1 MSGFFPSYPNN
12 KFPQTGTLASQPRGM
27 NFAQTA
33 RAEELK
39 AARARKAAHDDH
51 EQSQQ
56 QQQREQGLGLPTRGP
71 IPLGAY
77 TVFKKRTRTKHGKA
91 QGRSERSRNE
101 NDSQEELSRPASTVP
116 SIPSIPE
123 ENENENEGNVN
134 TNAQMEQMGSTHKK
148 RESMVSG
155 YERYLREQAN
165 KAAGSASGLG
175 RMPMPNEAT
184 TTTATNATATTTS
197 TFSFFQPP
205 TIPNIP
211 TAAHAHD
218 QNAGLNPHHHTG
230 DFQWREDMSR
240 HPTLV
245 ASYGRNTDKDY
256 ARLTPSSHQSSR
268 ISSLLTRQGPR
279 YPAAG
284 VNDYITFPQPGPAAS
299 TEGSASEDEDPFG
312 YDGGQGVSLNPAH
325 PTNTNAPSGKENG
338 HGYTGKD
345 LYWDHSNM

>member
-1 MSGFFPSYPNN
+1 
-12 KFPQTGTLASQPRGM
+12 M

-51 EQSQQ
+51 EQSQL
-56 QQQREQGLGLPTRGP
+56 QQREQGMGLPTRGP

-77 TVFKKRTRTKHGKA
+77 TVFKKRTRTKHGKV

-116 SIPSIPE
+116 SIPE
-123 ENENENEGNVN
+123 ENENEGNVN
-134 TNAQMEQMGSTHKK
+134 VNAQTEEVGSAHKK

-165 KAAGSASGLG
+165 KAAGSSSGLG

-184 TTTATNATATTTS
+184 TTTATNPTETS
-197 TFSFFQPP
+197 AFPFSQRP

-211 TAAHAHD
+211 TAAHAQN
-218 QNAGLNPHHHTG
+218 QNAGLNPPHHHTG

-245 ASYGRNTDKDY
+245 ASYGRNDNKDY

-268 ISSLLTRQGPR
+268 ISSLLTRAGPR
-279 YPAAG
+279 YPATG
-284 VNDYITFPQPGPAAS
+284 GNEYPTFPPPGPPTS
-299 TEGSASEDEDPFG
+299 NEGSASEDEDSFG
-312 YDGGQGVSLNPAH
+312 YDGGQGVSLNPTH
-325 PTNTNAPSGKENG
+325 PTNANAPSGKENG
-338 HGYTGKD
+338 HAYTAKAP
-345 LYWDHSNM
+345 YWDHSNT

>member
-1 MSGFFPSYPNN
+1 
-12 KFPQTGTLASQPRGM
+12 M

-51 EQSQQ
+51 EQSQQQ

-101 NDSQEELSRPASTVP
+101 NDSQGELSRSASTV
-116 SIPSIPE
+116 PSIPE
-123 ENENENEGNVN
+123 ENENENENEGIVN
-134 TNAQMEQMGSTHKK
+134 TNAQTEQMGSAHKK

-165 KAAGSASGLG
+165 KAASSVSASGLG

-184 TTTATNATATTTS
+184 TTTATNPTATTTPTS
-197 TFSFFQPP
+197 AFPFSQFP
-205 TIPNIP
+205 TIRNNPI
-211 TAAHAHD
+211 AAHAHD
-218 QNAGLNPHHHTG
+218 QNEGLNPHHHTG
-230 DFQWREDMSR
+230 DCQWREDMSR

-245 ASYGRNTDKDY
+245 ASYGRNTDTDY

-268 ISSLLTRQGPR
+268 ISSLLTRAGPR
-279 YPAAG
+279 YPAG
-284 VNDYITFPQPGPAAS
+284 GNEYPTFPPPGPATS

-325 PTNTNAPSGKENG
+325 PTNANAPSGKENG
-338 HGYTGKD
+338 HEYAAYN
-345 LYWDHSNM
+345 LNWDHSSM